1 MEINQMRRLLAVSV
15 LGLVCFATPA
25 VAQIAEKPNAPL
37 GVTYFLPE
45 KNPEVSTRIRLA
57 RFKLKTAPVIA
68 QSTNHQKKDI
78 VLDVKVTAAIG
89 GQEFTNAA
97 VTVTVDGE
105 MLGSQ
110 NATWTPERTMG
121 NYAAETMIE
130 TSIDLVRRI
139 ANGKEVFLSVTLPGV
154 QAPFNQISFTL
165 SPEQI
170 ANFKLMA
177 DKYDSL

>member
-1 MEINQMRRLLAVSV
+1 
-15 LGLVCFATPA
+15 
-25 VAQIAEKPNAPL
+25 
-37 GVTYFLPE
+37 
-45 KNPEVSTRIRLA
+45 
-57 RFKLKTAPVIA
+57 
-68 QSTNHQKKDI
+68 